1 MSFKQNVE
9 NFNRIMNNVHL
20 GHIIRQLIEQYDG
33 GIQAGAERLGVTIQ
47 NLYAI
52 FKKED
57 VNTALLKKIST
68 AYNVPLTYFFNSYLW
83 VDKKSSITDNGAV
96 KLVAA
101 AVQNDT
107 RLMVL
112 EVENKS
118 QKEQI
123 SLLREMVDM
132 YKRQENLG
140 QIAGQNDDK

>member
-1 MSFKQNVE
+1 M
-9 NFNRIMNNVHL
+9 
-20 GHIIRQLIEQYDG
+20 
-33 GIQAGAERLGVTIQ
+33 
-47 NLYAI
+47 
-52 FKKED
+52 
-57 VNTALLKKIST
+57 LKKIST